1 MSLDGRKG
9 KILEVIVHEYV
20 DTGEPVGS
28 EWLVAHYDFGCKSA
42 TIRNEM
48 ALMAEW
54 GYLLQ
59 PHTSAGRI
67 PSDRGYRY
75 YVDTLMS
82 RSDGFQTTEPADLSS
97 LDPGSV
103 EIEEIIQRTC
113 RLLADMTLYPAIAS
127 LPVANVA
134 RLHRFYLTVASP
146 RHLLVVM
153 LLSTG
158 HVEHRLLE
166 VEQAPSESSLQK
178 VTNYLNTLLAGRELK
193 DLTAGCCADVP
204 AELHQEQGIIARV
217 HACLVQAAESLL
229 DNRLLMEGTSH
240 ILRQN
245 EFRDVLLL
253 ERLLSVLEEKSVLN
267 RVFSQAMQA
276 QDVMVIIGSESQHEA
291 MQRCSIVASSY
302 SVGDKT
308 PGFIGL
314 FGPTRMNYDRTCAA
328 VSMMARSLSAL
339 LSRASLG

>member
-1 MSLDGRKG
+1 
-9 KILEVIVHEYV
+9 
-20 DTGEPVGS
+20 
-28 EWLVAHYDFGCKSA
+28 
-42 TIRNEM
+42 M

-75 YVDTLMS
+75 YVDSLMS
-82 RSDGFQTTEPADLSS
+82 RGDALQTTESADLTAVE
-97 LDPGSV
+97 PGAV

-127 LPVANVA
+127 LPLANVA
-134 RLHRFYLTVASP
+134 RLHRCYLTGASP

-158 HVEHRLLE
+158 HVEHRLLD
-166 VEQAPSESSLQK
+166 VDHLPSESSLQK
-178 VTNYLNTLLAGRELK
+178 VTNYLNTLLAGSDLK
-193 DLTAGCCADVP
+193 DLTTGCCAEVP
-204 AELHQEQGIIARV
+204 AELYNEQGIITRV
-217 HACLVQAAESLL
+217 HACMVQVAESLL
-229 DNRLLMEGTSH
+229 DSRLLMEGTSH

-253 ERLLSVLEEKSVLN
+253 ERLMAVLEEKSVLN
-267 RVFSQAMQA
+267 RVFSQAIHA
-276 QDVMVIIGSESQHEA
+276 QDILVIIGSESQYEA
-291 MQRCSIVASSY
+291 MQRCSIVVSSY
-302 SVGDKT
+302 SVGDHT
-308 PGFIGL
+308 SGFIGL

>member
-59 PHTSAGRI
+59 PYTSAGRI

-82 RSDGFQTTEPADLSS
+82 RSDGFQATEPADLSS
-97 LDPGSV
+97 IDPGAV

-134 RLHRFYLTVASP
+134 RLHRCYLTVASP

-166 VEQAPSESSLQK
+166 VERVPSEASLQK

-193 DLTAGCCADVP
+193 DLTLSCCAVVP
-204 AELHQEQGIIARV
+204 SELHQEQGIIARV
-217 HACLVQAAESLL
+217 HSCLVQAAESLL
-229 DNRLLMEGTSH
+229 DDRLLMEGTSH

-267 RVFSQAMQA
+267 RVFSQAIQA

-291 MQRCSIVASSY
+291 MQRCSFVVSSY